1 MKKIFIALSLIAFAF
16 VANAKTIQELAKE
29 YQALQDSGETQWHA
43 SQAVYTANTAD
54 VVTAFETWK
63 NTNEAKF
70 STFEDPTKNLT
81 DEQKKEVNAV
91 RAIMTHY
98 FIENP
103 EKMNAAPARVVYI
116 ACPSKCYTVFSAVN
130 PNFYQDLKSADFVV
144 DGIKLPTYSRAHIAK
159 SAGDNEYIT
168 SLTIAEGLQSPDI
181 YFATVIESL
190 LGSKDIEASKSKC
203 CEIENYFINKKMFNS
218 PYLSQIQ
225 AVNKVLTARLVDKKI
240 TGK

>member
-1 MKKIFIALSLIAFAF
+1 MKKIFISLSLIAFAF

-29 YQALQDSGETQWHA
+29 YQALRDSGETQWHA

-54 VVTAFETWK
+54 VATAFETWK

-70 STFEDPTKNLT
+70 STIEATLKNLT
-81 DEQKKEVNAV
+81 QAQKKEADAI

-98 FIENP
+98 LIDNP
-103 EKMNAAPARVVYI
+103 EKMNSAPARVVYLT
-116 ACPSKCYTVFSAVN
+116 CPSKCGVVFSAVN
-130 PNFYQDLKSADFVV
+130 PNFYQDLKSTDFIV
-144 DGIKLPTYSRAHIAK
+144 DAIKLPAYSRTHIAK

-190 LGSKDIEASKSKC
+190 LGSKDIEASKAKC